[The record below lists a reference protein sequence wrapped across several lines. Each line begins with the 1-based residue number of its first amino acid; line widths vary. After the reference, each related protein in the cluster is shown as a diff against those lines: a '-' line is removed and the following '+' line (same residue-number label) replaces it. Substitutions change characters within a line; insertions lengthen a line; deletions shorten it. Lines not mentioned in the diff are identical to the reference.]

1 MVWSDFN
8 VSYEDVE
15 KLFPGYGDNDDTDEK
30 GIPGNDSEELA
41 RLLNNLSMNGLESID
56 PDDIADT
63 GLTPAQF
70 EKFADQIGASK
81 VYKDSL
87 PMPAAAVDDGEKI
100 SKSKEPESKPE
111 SKPAAD
117 SGKSIPTKPPEP
129 PGPTEKE
136 KALKEAKDALVVQHD
151 GYMSY
156 LDGKDLTAAMA
167 KPIKPD
173 KGAETSIEY
182 PEGIYSSGKPCIVFY
197 PGWGGYGGG
206 EGDAT
211 KAMKKSIGNFLNANS
226 IAAQAALKGTVGDT
240 IAKAAADGAKLMA
253 EGAAAAL
260 KLVETP
266 ASTRTMMGAV
276 VALYMPEGIEFSHSA
291 DWASEDGGVI
301 RQGMRG
307 GADVSDAKDRAKQ
320 GIAELM
326 QTGVGKDWMAR
337 KGKAKKNLR
346 SVMFNGVGFRRFSMA
361 WTFVPKSTSEANS
374 VAVIISSF
382 NEVMHPETD
391 KVSTTY
397 WVLPG
402 FYDIETRGVTDVGK
416 FMSSVLTDIKV
427 TYGNDGRMNV
437 LPDGSPSAITLSLT
451 FTELKQRSASNF

>member
-1 MVWSDFN
+1 VSDFD
-8 VSYEDVE
+8 VSSEDVE
-15 KLFPGYGDNDDTDEK
+15 KAFPGYGDNDDTDEE
-30 GIPGNDSEELA
+30 GIPGNDSWELA
-41 RLLNNLSMNGLESID
+41 RLLNIVSSRGLDAIES
-56 PDDIADT
+56 DDIADV

-81 VYKDSL
+81 VYNDSQK
-87 PMPAAAVDDGEKI
+87 PPAAEVDDGEKI
-100 SKSKEPESKPE
+100 SAAKEPEN
-111 SKPAAD
+111 KPAAD

-129 PGPTEKE
+129 PGPTKDE
-136 KALKEAKDALVVQHD
+136 KAIKEAKDALVVQQD

-156 LDGKDLTAAMA
+156 LDGMDKTLTAAMA
-167 KPIKPD
+167 EPIKPD

-197 PGWGGYGGG
+197 PGWGGSGGG
-206 EGDAT
+206 EGDTT
-211 KAMKKSIGNFLNANS
+211 KAMKKSIGNFLKANS
-226 IAAQAALKGTVGDT
+226 TAALAALKGTVGDD

-260 KLVETP
+260 KLAETP

-307 GADVSDAKDRAKQ
+307 GADVSDVKDRAKQ
-320 GIAELM
+320 GIMELM

-402 FYDIETRGVTDVGK
+402 FYDIETRGVNDVGK